1 MNEKEDCIFCKI
13 ITREIPA
20 KILYEDNQIFAF
32 EDINPQAP
40 THILLI
46 PKEHFASL
54 NDIPKEKKE
63 ILSHLLLHARNIAQ
77 ELGIKENG
85 YRIVLNTGKNSGQDV
100 FHLHFHLLGGR
111 RMAWPPG

>member
-1 MNEKEDCIFCKI
+1 MDDCIFCKLI
-13 ITREIPA
+13 NREIPA
-20 KILYEDNQIFAF
+20 KILYEDNQIIAF

-54 NDIPKEKKE
+54 NDIPEEKKE
-63 ILSHLLLHARNIAQ
+63 ILSHLLLQARNIAQ
-77 ELGIKENG
+77 DLGIKENG

-100 FHLHFHLLGGR
+100 FHIHFHLLGGR
-111 RMAWPPG
+111 RMTWPPG